1 MDKAE
6 FLEKV
11 KEQFLDPVDDLG
23 FDDNFRDFGSYD
35 SLTGMTIMVMIK
47 DEFGYDIT
55 EADYRAQKTI
65 QQLYD
70 LVTSRTA

>member
-11 KEQFLDPVDDLG
+11 KEQFLDPVDNLG
-23 FDDNFRDFGSYD
+23 LDDNFRDFGSYD

-47 DEFGYDIT
+47 DELGFDMS
-55 EADYRAQKTI
+55 ESDYRNQKTVNE
-65 QQLYD
+65 LYEF
-70 LVTSRTA
+70 AHKG

>member
-6 FLEKV
+6 FIEKV

-55 EADYRAQKTI
+55 EADYRNQKTI
-65 QQLYD
+65 QQLFD